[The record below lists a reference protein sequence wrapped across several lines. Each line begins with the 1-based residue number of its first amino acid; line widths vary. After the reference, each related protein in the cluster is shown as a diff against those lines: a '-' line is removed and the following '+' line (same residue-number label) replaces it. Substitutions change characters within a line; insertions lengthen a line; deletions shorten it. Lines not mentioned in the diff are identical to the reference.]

1 MIKHLCK
8 VTEVSLGYQDRKILV
23 LNVFVSLEDGGYLN
37 IFGNVLDG
45 YDKTRKHRVGSAYGC
60 ELIRQTLDF
69 FGVSDLHEIKDYYCY
84 VLSDKELITAS
95 WDVLGIEQLDC
106 SDKKYNQKKLLKS
119 DLEYLINEKYQC
131 TK

>member
-8 VTEVSLGYQDRKILV
+8 VTGASLSYQDRKIMV
-23 LNVFVSLEDGGYLN
+23 LNLFVNLEDGGSLAVFN
-37 IFGNVLDG
+37 NVLDSW
-45 YDKTRKHRVGSAYGC
+45 DEDRKHRVGSAYGC

-84 VLSDKELITAS
+84 VLSDKEYIS
-95 WDVLGIEQLDC
+95 SSSDVLGIQQLDC

-119 DLEYLINEKYQC
+119 DLEYLINDK
-131 TK
+131 

>member
-8 VTEVSLGYQDRKILV
+8 VTGASLNYQDRKIMV
-23 LNVFVSLEDGGYLN
+23 LNIFVNLEDGGSLAVFN
-37 IFGNVLDG
+37 KVLDG
-45 YDKTRKHRVGSAYGC
+45 WDETRKHRVGSAYGC

-84 VLSDKELITAS
+84 VLSDKEYILS
-95 WDVLGIEQLDC
+95 SSDVLGIEQLGC

-119 DLEYLINEKYQC
+119 DLEYLINEKY
-131 TK
+131 

>member
-8 VTEVSLGYQDRKILV
+8 VTGASLSYQDRKIMV
-23 LNVFVSLEDGGYLN
+23 LNIFVNLEDGGSLAVFN
-37 IFGNVLDG
+37 NVLDS

-84 VLSDKELITAS
+84 VLSDKEFISGSL
-95 WDVLGIEQLDC
+95 DVLGIEQLGC
-106 SDKKYNQKKLLKS
+106 SDNKNNQNKLLKS
-119 DLEYLINEKYQC
+119 DLEYLINEKE
-131 TK
+131 